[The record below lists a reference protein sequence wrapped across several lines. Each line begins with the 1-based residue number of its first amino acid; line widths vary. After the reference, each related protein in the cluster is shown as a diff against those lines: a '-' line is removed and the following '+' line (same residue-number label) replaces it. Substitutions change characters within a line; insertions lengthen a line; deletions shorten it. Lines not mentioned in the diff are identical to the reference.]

1 MEKLTK
7 TIAHKKKYTYMKRK
21 DKKGTK
27 KIRKKNR
34 RKEMGEQANKP
45 KEEGRRLGVAV
56 VYNQTDLSPSASS
69 TKHHQH
75 PQLHFRTKKTVI
87 PEVSI
92 HNK

>member
-7 TIAHKKKYTYMKRK
+7 TIALKKKYIYMKRK

-56 VYNQTDLSPSASS
+56 VYNQTDLLSPSASS
-69 TKHHQH
+69 TEHHQH
-75 PQLHFRTKKTVI
+75 PSAPFSYKENRYI
-87 PEVSI
+87 
-92 HNK
+92 